1 MAKINKLFNGRK
13 NAINNAVD
21 GYILGPKKRD

>member
-13 NAINNAVD
+13 NAINAVD
-21 GYILGPKKRD
+21 GYILGPKKRE